1 MRRGGTPS
9 YEPLYLPRH
18 CRLKCPDLPSRAP
31 SSRRLSSSFTP
42 HVGNRSIPAPCTRP
56 RRPNH
61 PPTLLI
67 SARLSLHVTSMARG
81 RQSPVSVSVAAV
93 VAIAAAAAV
102 ASPAAAGY
110 SFFPSRVGDI
120 GWSVSHVLR
129 NSRGGVKTV
138 PGTRRLLP
146 TCSVGACC
154 DLLPVEDGSA
164 GFFVGARPAR
174 SDLVHR
180 PTSSTYCPLAFGFM
194 MVTEVPSAGA
204 RRDEVAIGG
213 YVV

>member
-1 MRRGGTPS
+1 MPRPPLPRALVSPPLLVVHTPRWQPVDPG
-9 YEPLYLPRH
+9 PLYSTAP
-18 CRLKCPDLPSRAP
+18 PPS
-31 SSRRLSSSFTP
+31 
-42 HVGNRSIPAPCTRP
+42 
-56 RRPNH
+56 

-67 SARLSLHVTSMARG
+67 SARLALRVTSMARG
-81 RQSPVSVSVAAV
+81 RQSPVSVLVAAV

-120 GWSVSHVLR
+120 GWSVSHMLR

-154 DLLPVEDGSA
+154 DLSPVEDGSA
-164 GFFVGARPAR
+164 GFVVGARPR
-174 SDLVHR
+174 QV
-180 PTSSTYCPLAFGFM
+180 
-194 MVTEVPSAGA
+194 
-204 RRDEVAIGG
+204 
-213 YVV
+213 